1 MISPAE
7 LEALMKSDTPHAVL
21 DLRERGAYQ
30 KRHIFRATSLP
41 RRLLEQRLPLLV
53 PALPTPIVLCDD
65 TSALSA
71 LAVPT
76 LRAMG
81 YSNVVPLAGG
91 LDAWVA
97 EGRSTVQ
104 GVNTPSKVFGERVL
118 HDLHTPE
125 VTCLELDRRMA
136 AGEDMVIV
144 DTRTPEEYARG
155 CLPGAWSMP
164 GGELVLRLGELVKRP
179 DTTIVV
185 HCGGRTRSYLGAES
199 VRKMG
204 LPNPVVAVKNGT
216 MGWVLDGLELERG
229 ASRWPPE
236 PSPGGRALAAK
247 VAKRVAADEGV
258 PFVSPDEVKALLA
271 RRDRE
276 NVYIL
281 DVRTSEEYAASHIA
295 GAVWAPGGQAVQAT
309 DEYVAVL
316 KATVVLACDGFAR
329 SVMTAAWLRRMGF
342 PNAVVLAGGLE
353 SWKQS
358 GGAVE
363 SGHPAADALGPGGGA
378 AARRHG
384 AARPAR
390 RRAGAQRGHERR
402 LRARPR
408 PGRGVDLP
416 EPARARAR
424 RDRARQ
430 DAPDRADLR
439 RRRAVHP
446 RRDHAGR
453 HGLLRGA
460 CPRRRHARL
469 GGGGTRRRGRA
480 HAARGPRPTTSS
492 SSRTRRAARRWRPI
506 SAGRR
511 SWTPRAESPHDLL
524 PAGD

>member
-1 MISPAE
+1 M
-7 LEALMKSDTPHAVL
+7 
-21 DLRERGAYQ
+21 
-30 KRHIFRATSLP
+30 
-41 RRLLEQRLPLLV
+41 
-53 PALPTPIVLCDD
+53 
-65 TSALSA
+65 
-71 LAVPT
+71 
-76 LRAMG
+76 
-81 YSNVVPLAGG
+81 
-91 LDAWVA
+91 A

-309 DEYVAVL
+309 DEYVAVHE
-316 KATVVLACDGFAR
+316 ATVVLACDGFAR
-329 SVMTAAWLRRMGF
+329 SVMTAAWLA
-342 PNAVVLAGGLE
+342 PNGISERGGAGGRPRILE
-353 SWKQS
+353 AVGRRRRIGPS
-358 GGAVE
+358 GG
-363 SGHPAADALGPGGGA
+363 GALGPGGGA
-378 AARRHG
+378 APRRHG
-384 AARPAR
+384 GARPAR

-408 PGRGVDLP
+408 AGRGVDLP

-430 DAPDRADLR
+430 ERA
-439 RRRAVHP
+439 
-446 RRDHAGR
+446 
-453 HGLLRGA
+453 
-460 CPRRRHARL
+460 
-469 GGGGTRRRGRA
+469 
-480 HAARGPRPTTSS
+480 
-492 SSRTRRAARRWRPI
+492 
-506 SAGRR
+506 R
-511 SWTPRAESPHDLL
+511 SC
-524 PAGD
+524 